1 MTSVV
6 RLEEEASIVNII
18 KYKNPS
24 SLPLVS
30 QPVVHQ
36 LEYVGFWVL
45 SAGDLDEVGNVTIA
59 LFESG
64 LVTRVDPENPRFGRS
79 LLDPVRIFD
88 GELRLAFR

>member
-1 MTSVV
+1 MTGVV
-6 RLEEEASIVNII
+6 RLEGKASIINII
-18 KYKNPS
+18 KYKNLS

-45 SAGDLDEVGNVTIA
+45 SAGDLDEVGNVTVA

-64 LVTRVDPENPRFGRS
+64 LVARVYPENPRFR
-79 LLDPVRIFD
+79 
-88 GELRLAFR
+88 